1 MTTAVSLAEVIREPS
16 TGRTRAVVLDFHD
29 YAQTVFLKGRPAP
42 WGEAMAYS
50 NFLGQAQGVLKS
62 DALIL
67 PLDRFYGE
75 ILLQSPD
82 LRVAM
87 GAKSRTGYALRAL
100 LADVNAT
107 TRAVD
112 FVSTFVKTQRS
123 PVVLQLSSPF
133 RWLADTHAMVGGEP
147 ELDGDN
153 AENASIYV
161 ADLLRGFAALPLAG
175 ILLDDRTQP
184 ETASR
189 LTVGLDSY
197 SPVANVTDHY
207 GWTLA
212 MRGHGGITLAGSS
225 LVGEPIPAG
234 FWAGDAAVSPGLP
247 QGDFLIGE
255 IPTEAVPE
263 TVMSRIAGMGG

>member
-1 MTTAVSLAEVIREPS
+1 MTTAVSLAEVIRIPP

-29 YAQTVFLKGRPAP
+29 YAQAVFLKGRPAP

-67 PLDRFYGE
+67 PLDRFYRE
-75 ILLQSPD
+75 IFLQNPD

-87 GAKSRTGYALRAL
+87 GAKSRTGYALRTL
-100 LADVNAT
+100 LGDANAT
-107 TRAVD
+107 TRAVE

-123 PVVLQLSSPF
+123 PVVLQVSSPF
-133 RWLADTHAMVGGEP
+133 RWLADTHTLVGGEA

-153 AENASIYV
+153 AENASMYV

-184 ETASR
+184 DVAPG
-189 LTVGLDSY
+189 LAVGFDAY
-197 SPVANVTDHY
+197 SPVANVTEHY

-212 MRGHGGITLAGSS
+212 MRGHDGITLAGSS
-225 LVGEPIPAG
+225 ARGEPIPAD
-234 FWAGDAAVSPGLP
+234 FWAGDAALSPGLP
-247 QGDFLIGE
+247 SGDFLIGE
-255 IPTEAVPE
+255 IPTGAVPE
-263 TVMSRIAGMGG
+263 TVMSRIAAMGV